1 MNNDQIISFINDLPI
16 DQRIEIADQVLQS
29 LHQID
34 PDIEKAWTK
43 EARKRLD
50 DYEQGKTK
58 AIPGEQFDKEI
69 QELKKRF
76 SE

>member
-1 MNNDQIISFINDLPI
+1 MNKDQIIALINDLPI

-34 PDIEKAWTK
+34 PDIENAWAK

-50 DYEQGKTK
+50 DYEAGKIE
-58 AIPGEQFDKEI
+58 AIPGEQFDKYV
-69 QELKKRF
+69 QELKERF
-76 SE
+76 SK

>member
-1 MNNDQIISFINDLPI
+1 MNKDQIISLINDLPI

-34 PDIEKAWTK
+34 PDIEKTWAK

-50 DYEQGKTK
+50 DFEQGKIK
-58 AIPGEQFDKEI
+58 AIPGEQFYIEV
-69 QELKKRF
+69 QEMKKIF

>member
-1 MNNDQIISFINDLPI
+1 M
-16 DQRIEIADQVLQS
+16 DQRIEIAEQILQS
-29 LHQID
+29 FHQVD
-34 PDIEKAWTK
+34 PEIEKAWAK

-50 DYEQGKTK
+50 DYEAEKIE

>member
-1 MNNDQIISFINDLPI
+1 MNKDQIISFINDLPI

-34 PDIEKAWTK
+34 PDIEKAWAK
-43 EARKRLD
+43 EARRRLD
-50 DYEQGKTK
+50 DYETGKIE
-58 AIPGEQFDKEI
+58 AIPGKQFDKEI
-69 QELKKRF
+69 QELKERF

>member
-1 MNNDQIISFINDLPI
+1 MNKDQIISFINDLPI
-16 DQRIEIADQVLQS
+16 DQRIEIADQIIQS

-34 PDIEKAWTK
+34 PDIENAWAK

-50 DYEQGKTK
+50 DYEAGKVE
-58 AIPGEQFDKEI
+58 AIPGEKFDKEV
-69 QELKKRF
+69 QELKERL